1 MITRLVVKL
10 MFAIARMSKKASLI
24 YIISLSVL
32 FLLSTVVFIYALIL
46 VDPEGV
52 VPPYA
57 GGMFYLEINF
67 SEDYPNRAP
76 EIHFITPIYHPNVN
90 IHKSGSC
97 SPPLG
102 SISYTTFNC
111 WNPSTSIIKA
121 LTDLYAIF
129 YWANPDC
136 CFSPKMGNE
145 YKFNRPLYE
154 KKVEYFTKKYA
165 IPFGEK
171 KL

>member
-57 GGMFYLEINF
+57 GGMFAVSVLMLF
-67 SEDYPNRAP
+67 VSVAG
-76 EIHFITPIYHPNVN
+76 V
-90 IHKSGSC
+90 
-97 SPPLG
+97 
-102 SISYTTFNC
+102 
-111 WNPSTSIIKA
+111 A
-121 LTDLYAIF
+121 LTTIASNYVHKYPHKD
-129 YWANPDC
+129 
-136 CFSPKMGNE
+136 PKGNKE
-145 YKFNRPLYE
+145 ENIEE
-154 KKVEYFTKKYA
+154 K
-165 IPFGEK
+165 
-171 KL
+171 